1 MEFVITFECD
11 VFELLVNDVLLF
23 WSSWRRENMFVMGTE
38 VNVIAETPIIRKKH
52 DVIIVVKY
60 CLFVIV
66 CKIFLLLIRVALIK
80 EILVI

>member
-11 VFELLVNDVLLF
+11 LFELLVNDVLLF
-23 WSSWRRENMFVMGTE
+23 WSSGIRENVFVMGTE
-38 VNVIAETPIIRKKH
+38 MNVIAETPISRKKH

-80 EILVI
+80 EISVI